1 MYLEKVTK
9 LIQEKEKKMM
19 LELER
24 KRKVEDSNNFRSTYQ

>member
-24 KRKVEDSNNFRSTYQ
+24 KRKVEDNNNFRSTYQ